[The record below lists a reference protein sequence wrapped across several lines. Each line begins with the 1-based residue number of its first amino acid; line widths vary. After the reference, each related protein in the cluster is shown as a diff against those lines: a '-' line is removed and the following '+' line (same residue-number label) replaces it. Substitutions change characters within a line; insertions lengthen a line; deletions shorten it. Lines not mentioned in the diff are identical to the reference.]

1 MMLFTRLQMKRQ
13 LQLLGFLL
21 PLLFVLGCGDASE
34 DDTPPA
40 EETKYDLSYKGL
52 SFYYQNKPSSEY
64 KLTQLNDAEF
74 NALSEMQ
81 QLQVADKLLSTL
93 FFGLSEDKLED
104 AIASQQFVSQIRTGL
119 NSDRTDKEW
128 LENYILDKDY
138 FRQNGYPQEA
148 VDILSRFYAMQE
160 LDKYFLNN
168 WTAYILTQTI
178 MFSPAYEL
186 DSTHTPNI
194 SRVYNRLVNF
204 FEDESGMRYTTYV
217 HMMSEDNWRRFRS
230 PEDNGREMME
240 IFLEDEDD
248 TKVLLAGKALQ
259 NWKLNRDNDTLVV
272 GRNENTDPLELFGT
286 IVYNGDDFYRAMVK
300 TGTYQ
305 HTVTAR
311 LVDFFFTDATPLK
324 KEQITSTIVSSQPET
339 FQDILLQIIFSKEYL
354 LYNSRVKSAEELF
367 FSLAKKM
374 SFKHR
379 TSTFDYFRRGLD
391 DMHQASMKYKLGK
404 TQRVPLDTLSFASYH
419 KYIRENMIMRKSE
432 VKYADDY
439 KSWSR
444 QGWGERFV
452 ADSNFDYDALDE
464 LASLD
469 SLVQYLFKSL
479 IQRPATTEEL
489 TLFRSHMQRNYNGV
503 LALDYSFDMF
513 YTNDNNET
521 KQLKYR
527 ESGKRNIAVIVMDY
541 LSRLESF
548 YMQKEVK

>member
-1 MMLFTRLQMKRQ
+1 MKRR
-13 LQLLGFLL
+13 LQLLSMLL
-21 PLLFVLGCGDASE
+21 AFIFMLGCSDTPE
-34 DDTPPA
+34 DDSAP
-40 EETKYDLSYKGL
+40 ETKYDLSYKGL
-52 SFYYQNKPSSEY
+52 SFYYQNKPSSQY
-64 KLTQLNDAEF
+64 RLTQLSDGEF

-93 FFGLSEDKLED
+93 FFGFPEDELEDK
-104 AIASQQFVSQIRTGL
+104 IASQQFISQIREGL

-128 LENYILDKDY
+128 LENHILDSEY
-138 FRQNGYPQEA
+138 FRQNASTQEA

-194 SRVYNRLVNF
+194 SRVYNRLVSF

-272 GRNENTDPLELFGT
+272 GRNENTDPLSLFGT
-286 IVYNGDDFYRAMVK
+286 TVYNGDDFYREMVK
-300 TGTYQ
+300 TTTYQ
-305 HTVTAR
+305 HTVTTR
-311 LVDFFFTDATPLK
+311 LVNFFFTDTTATK
-324 KEQITSTIVSSQPET
+324 REQITAAIVSSAPET

-354 LYNSRVKSAEELF
+354 LNQSRVKSAEELF
-367 FSLAKKM
+367 FSIAKKM

-379 TSTFDYFRRGLD
+379 DSTFDYFRRGLE

-404 TQRVPLDTLSFASYH
+404 TERVPLDTLSFASYH
-419 KYIRENMIMRKSE
+419 KYIRENMLMRKSE
-432 VKYADDY
+432 VKYVDDY
-439 KSWSR
+439 GNWSR
-444 QGWGERFV
+444 QGWSESFV
-452 ADSNFDYDALDE
+452 ANSNFDFEASDELGSLDAL
-464 LASLD
+464 
-469 SLVQYLFKSL
+469 VHYLFKSL
-479 IQRPATTEEL
+479 IQRSATEGEL
-489 TLFRSHMQRNYNGV
+489 TLFHTHMQRDYNGV
-503 LALDYSFDMF
+503 MALDYSFDMF
-513 YTNDNNET
+513 YTNENNAT

-527 ESGKRNIAVIVMDY
+527 ESNKRNIAIVVMDY

-548 YMQKEVK
+548 YKQKEVK